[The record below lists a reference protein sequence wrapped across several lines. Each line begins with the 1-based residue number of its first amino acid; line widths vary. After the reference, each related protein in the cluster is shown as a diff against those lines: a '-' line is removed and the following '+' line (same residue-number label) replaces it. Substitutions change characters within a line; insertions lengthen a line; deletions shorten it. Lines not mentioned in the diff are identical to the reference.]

1 MLVRSAN
8 AFVGLPEYDKNEKPK
23 VHQCTINI
31 LNANNFEEPILYYSS
46 DSSIDSY

>member
-1 MLVRSAN
+1 MLVRAAN

-23 VHQCTINI
+23 VHQCNNNTSNADNI
-31 LNANNFEEPILYYSS
+31 EERILYYSS